1 MSRGRAARRAARAP
15 SFSLFDVAWR
25 FAPPRRPALIL
36 IASAGEARVSHAWT
50 WSEKIGVKEG
60 SGRLPDPSISPTRSA
75 SRPLGVQ
82 RRRLVV
88 RRRDRRGGRGEEIC
102 PLETPPPPHQPRSD
116 FSHPRPPPT
125 YP

>member
-1 MSRGRAARRAARAP
+1 MSRGRAARRAACAP

-88 RRRDRRGGRGEEIC
+88 RRRDRRGGGGDDWR
-102 PLETPPPPHQPRSD
+102 PLETPPPLA
-116 FSHPRPPPT
+116 PPAHNRDTPQ
-125 YP
+125 